1 MSSSKKHQI
10 QFFSKEDL
18 SAPYFLKI
26 AEEILDNFQE
36 DKLYTLNELFEFYNI
51 KLFFDNGLYLTTWSE
66 KRKHNYHVIIDKTFD
81 ILKRKI
87 IKITD
92 YCLELELKNI
102 EYIYINNFWNLVNQF
117 KVYKNFSSEIFF
129 KILNNNKRYIH
140 SILLH
145 KGIVD
150 YFDNKIKEFLIG
162 YENTAEILLTKLEK
176 DHSLDE
182 SPQYFFPKSLSLFD
196 KEKIIDSYLE
206 RNKPNLNYVRLIEN
220 SKDSNDLILS
230 PKTRLKAKKKSIQLN
245 SEISE
250 SEYIQ
255 NVSISIRFD
264 KNQLEHVICNHTQEV
279 YEIIYS
285 EKFLNTLNNNI
296 QLFHVF
302 SQIFIFLDEKNLISL
317 VNKTS
322 ELGLLE
328 RLFMKSKNAYE
339 IGEEF
344 RHKEILSELQLLIF
358 EDYLK
363 RNNNSIENIINSFI
377 EYLNTLIFNNK
388 LVFKVNT
395 NNHSYI
401 EKIRTLAPD
410 YEFLLKQ
417 FKLFVDEKEIDL
429 ELIQINSFPIRFSE
443 IHSLNNKKYIYIND
457 NHIHFLIHHFYS
469 DQSLL
474 YNVEPYEN
482 KYNNLYDLLLYEN
495 LKLVN
500 FKNFQ
505 RDIIEKLIDEKYLKV
520 DNQGFIK
527 LYNEILIFIIGE
539 LYRNEVLSYWNYS
552 EVIRREI
559 DILLDKGLLKFENT
573 LLTVQER
580 EYLNFYLNKK
590 EFTNGYDL
598 RNKYLHGTNSF
609 SKNEHHKDYYSLL
622 KIIILTLLK
631 IEDDILIYY
640 RNK

>member
-150 YFDNKIKEFLIG
+150 YFDNKIKKFLIG

-245 SEISE
+245 NEILE

-255 NVSISIRFD
+255 NFSIRIRFD
-264 KNQLEHVICNHTQEV
+264 KNQLEHVICYRSQEV
-279 YEIIYS
+279 LEIIYS
-285 EKFLNTLNNNI
+285 EKFLNTLNNNV

-317 VNKTS
+317 VSKTS
-322 ELGLLE
+322 ELEIIEKFLV
-328 RLFMKSKNAYE
+328 KSKNAYE
-339 IGEEF
+339 IGEAYK
-344 RHKEILSELQLLIF
+344 RKEILSELQLLIF

-457 NHIHFLIHHFYS
+457 DHILCLIHHFYS

-474 YNVEPYEN
+474 YYVEPYEN

-500 FKNFQ
+500 FKKLQ
-505 RDIIEKLIDEKYLKV
+505 RNIIEKLIDEKYLKV

-580 EYLNFYLNKK
+580 AYLNFYLNKK

>member
-18 SAPYFLKI
+18 SAHYFLKI

-92 YCLELELKNI
+92 NCLELELKNI
-102 EYIYINNFWNLVNQF
+102 EYIYINNFWNLVNKF

-182 SPQYFFPKSLSLFD
+182 SSQYFFPKSLSLFD

-317 VNKTS
+317 VSKTS

-328 RLFMKSKNAYE
+328 KFLVKSKNAYE

-344 RHKEILSELQLLIF
+344 IHKEILSELQLLIF

-457 NHIHFLIHHFYS
+457 NHIHFLIRHFYS

-474 YNVEPYEN
+474 YNVELYEN

-527 LYNEILIFIIGE
+527 LYNKILIFIIGE

-580 EYLNFYLNKK
+580 AYLNFYLNKK

-622 KIIILTLLK
+622 KIIIFTLLK